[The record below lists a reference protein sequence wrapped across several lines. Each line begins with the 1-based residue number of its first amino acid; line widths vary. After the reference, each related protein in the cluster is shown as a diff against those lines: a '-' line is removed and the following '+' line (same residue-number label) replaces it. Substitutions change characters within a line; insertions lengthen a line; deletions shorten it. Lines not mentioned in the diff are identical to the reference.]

1 MPEFPIQNTSFNAG
15 APLYD
20 YIVIGSGFGGS
31 VSALRLA
38 EKGYRVA
45 VLEKG
50 RRYHSQDFP
59 PTNWNLRKFLWRPR
73 LGLYGIQMLTLMR
86 HVFILH
92 GGGVGGGSLVYANQL
107 LVPPD
112 EVFLKPE
119 WGPGN
124 WKNKLM
130 PFYEQGQRMLGATRC
145 PSVGR
150 ADEILAEI
158 GKEIRGEDTFHINDV
173 GVFFG
178 EPEKTVPDPYFNGDG
193 PERTGCNFCGA
204 CMIGCPIG
212 AKNTLDKNYLYLAEQ
227 NYNVEIFPET
237 EVLGVRPSDAGYE
250 VFTRKSTG
258 LRHPRRT
265 VSARGVIFSGGVLGT
280 IKLLFECKDK
290 GLLPNISKALG
301 RSVRTNSEALLTI
314 TANDRSADYSDH
326 IAITSGIYPDRK
338 THIEVVR
345 YNKGSDVMGSLV
357 TILTGGGGRIPRV
370 IRFLGNIVRHPWAFL
385 KSFWIFGWGARTPIL
400 LVMQTT
406 ENKFQFNYK
415 RRWWRFG
422 KKTINSEISPDSQK
436 IPSYIPIAN
445 QVAQRMGEKI
455 NGQPMSA
462 WTEVLFDISSTAHI
476 LGGCVMSESANAG
489 VVDFKGQIHG
499 YPNLYVVD
507 GSNVPANLG
516 VNPALTITALA
527 EYIMSHIP
535 EKSVDS

>member
-1 MPEFPIQNTSFNAG
+1 M
-15 APLYD
+15 YD

-50 RRYHSQDFP
+50 KRYHTKDFP
-59 PTNWNLRKFLWRPR
+59 ATNWNLRKFLWMPR

-112 EVFLKPE
+112 EVFVKPE
-119 WGPGN
+119 WGPGD
-124 WKNKLM
+124 WKEKLA
-130 PFYEQGQRMLGATRC
+130 PFYEQAKHMLGAALC
-145 PSVGR
+145 PSVGK

-158 GKEIRGEDTFHINDV
+158 GKEIRGKDTFHINEV

-178 EPEKTVPDPYFNGDG
+178 EPEKTVPDPYFNGEG
-193 PERTGCNFCGA
+193 PERTGCNLCGA
-204 CMIGCPIG
+204 CMIGCPLG
-212 AKNTLDKNYLYLAEQ
+212 AKNTLDKNYLYLAEKK
-227 NYNVEIFPET
+227 YGVEIFAET
-237 EVLGVRPSDAGYE
+237 EVTGVRSANTGYE
-250 VFTRKSTG
+250 VYTRKATG
-258 LRHPRRT
+258 FRHPKK
-265 VSARGVIFSGGVLGT
+265 SFLAHGVVFSGGVMGT
-280 IKLLFECKDK
+280 LKLLFECRRK
-290 GLLPNISKALG
+290 GLLPEISEKLG
-301 RSVRTNSEALLTI
+301 QSVRTNSEALLTI
-314 TANDRSADYSDH
+314 TANDRHADYADH
-326 IAITSGIYPDRK
+326 IAITSGIYPDEK

-370 IRFLGNIVRHPWAFL
+370 LRFTGNVLRHPWAFL

-400 LVMQTT
+400 LVMQTE
-406 ENKFQFNYK
+406 ENQFRFDYK

-422 KKTINSEISPDSQK
+422 KRTMNSEISAGSKK
-436 IPSYIPIAN
+436 IPSYIPVAN
-445 QVAQRMGEKI
+445 EVAKRMGKKI
-455 NGQPMSA
+455 DGQPMSA

-476 LGGCVMSESANAG
+476 LGGCIMSSTPDGG
-489 VVDFKGQIHG
+489 VVDFSGKIHG
-499 YPNLYVVD
+499 YPNLYIAD

-527 EYIMSHIP
+527 EYIMSNIP
-535 EKSVDS
+535 AKSKKDD

>member
-1 MPEFPIQNTSFNAG
+1 V
-15 APLYD
+15 YD
-20 YIVIGSGFGGS
+20 FIVIGSGFGGS

-50 RRYHSQDFP
+50 RRYHTQDFP
-59 PTNWNLRKFLWRPR
+59 STNWNLRKFLWKPR

-107 LVPPD
+107 LIPPD
-112 EVFLKPE
+112 EIFLKPE
-119 WGPGN
+119 WGPGD
-124 WKNKLM
+124 WKEKLL
-130 PFYEQGQRMLGATRC
+130 PFYEKGKRMLGATRC

-193 PERTGCNFCGA
+193 PQRTGCTFCGA

-212 AKNTLDKNYLYLAEQ
+212 AKNTLDKNYLYLAEKK
-227 NYNVEIFPET
+227 YGVEIIPET
-237 EVLGVRPSDAGYE
+237 EVTGVQPAEAGYD

-258 LRHPRRT
+258 FRHPEKT
-265 VSARGVIFSGGVLGT
+265 ISARGVVFSGGVLGT
-280 IKLLFECKDK
+280 IKLLFECKAK
-290 GLLPNISKALG
+290 RWLPDISKTLG
-301 RSVRTNSEALLTI
+301 HSVRTNSEALLTI
-314 TANDRSADYSDH
+314 TANDRKADYSDH
-326 IAITSGIYPDRK
+326 IAITSGIYPDPK

-370 IRFLGNIVRHPWAFL
+370 IRFFGNILRHPWVFL

-400 LVMQTT
+400 LVMQTA
-406 ENKFQFNYK
+406 ESKFQFDYK
-415 RRWWRFG
+415 RRWWRLG
-422 KKTINSEISPDSQK
+422 KKSLNSKISPNSPK

-445 QVAQRMGEKI
+445 QVAKRMGEKI

-476 LGGCVMSESANAG
+476 LGGCAMGESTEEG
-489 VVDFKGQIHG
+489 VVDFTGQLHG
-499 YPNLYVVD
+499 YRNLYVVD
-507 GSNVPANLG
+507 GSNVPVNLG
-516 VNPALTITALA
+516 VNPSLTITAIA
-527 EYIMSHIP
+527 EYIMSQIP
-535 EKSVDS
+535 EKSEHS

>member
-1 MPEFPIQNTSFNAG
+1 M
-15 APLYD
+15 YD

-50 RRYHSQDFP
+50 RRYHTKDFP
-59 PTNWNLRKFLWRPR
+59 ATNWNLRKFLWKPQ

-112 EVFLKPE
+112 EVFKKQE
-119 WGPGN
+119 WGPGD
-124 WKNKLM
+124 WKTKLM
-130 PFYEQGQRMLGATRC
+130 PFYELGQRMLGATPC
-145 PSVGR
+145 PNVGE

-178 EPEKTVPDPYFNGDG
+178 EPEKTVPDPYFDGDG

-212 AKNTLDKNYLYLAEQ
+212 AKNTLDKNYLYLAEKK
-227 NYNVEIFPET
+227 YGVEIHPET
-237 EVLGVRPSDAGYE
+237 EVTGVRTAEAGYE
-250 VFTRKSTG
+250 VITKKSTG
-258 LRHPRRT
+258 FRHPQKT
-265 VSARGVIFSGGVLGT
+265 MFARGVVFSGGVLGT
-280 IKLLFECKDK
+280 IKLLFECKTQ
-290 GLLPNISKALG
+290 GLLPNISNNLG
-301 RSVRTNSEALLTI
+301 HSVRTNSEALLTV
-314 TANDRSADYSDH
+314 TANDPKADYSNH
-326 IAITSGIYPDRK
+326 IAITSGIYPDQK

-345 YNKGSDVMGSLV
+345 YNKGSDVMGSLL

-370 IRFLGNIVRHPWAFL
+370 IRFLGNILKHPWAFL

-400 LVMQTT
+400 LVMQTA
-406 ENKFQFNYK
+406 ENNFQFNYK
-415 RRWWRFG
+415 RRWWRLG
-422 KKTINSEISPDSQK
+422 KKTINSEISPNSQK

-445 QVAQRMGEKI
+445 EVAKRMGEKI

-476 LGGCVMSESANAG
+476 LGGCAMSDSAADG
-489 VVDFKGQIHG
+489 VVDLTGQLHG

-507 GSNVPANLG
+507 GSNVPVNLG
-516 VNPALTITALA
+516 VNPALTITAIA
-527 EYIMSHIP
+527 EYIMSQIP
-535 EKSVDS
+535 EKSESS

>member
-1 MPEFPIQNTSFNAG
+1 M
-15 APLYD
+15 YD

-50 RRYHSQDFP
+50 RRYYNNDFP
-59 PTNWNLRKFLWRPR
+59 STNWNLRKFLWIPR

-107 LVPPD
+107 LIPPD

-124 WKNKLM
+124 WKKKLM
-130 PFYEQGQRMLGATRC
+130 PFYEQAKRMLGATLC

-158 GKEIRGEDTFHINDV
+158 GKEIRGEDTFHINEV

-193 PERTGCNFCGA
+193 PERVGCNFCGA

-212 AKNTLDKNYLYLAEQ
+212 AKNTLDKNYLYLAEE
-227 NYNVEIFPET
+227 NYGVEIFPET
-237 EVLGVRPSDAGYE
+237 EVIGVRPTEAGYE
-250 VFTRKSTG
+250 VFTKKSTG
-258 LRHPRRT
+258 LRHPRKT
-265 VSARGVIFSGGVLGT
+265 VLARGVVFSGGVLGT
-280 IKLLFECKDK
+280 IKLLFECKAK
-290 GLLPNISKALG
+290 GLLPNISKTLG
-301 RSVRTNSEALLTI
+301 HSVRTNSEALLTI
-314 TANDRSADYSDH
+314 TAHDRNADYSDH
-326 IAITSGIYPDRK
+326 IAITSGIYPDQE

-370 IRFLGNIVRHPWAFL
+370 IRFLGNIFQHPWAFL
-385 KSFWIFGWGARTPIL
+385 KSLWIFGWGARTPIL
-400 LVMQTT
+400 LVMQTA
-406 ENKFQFNYK
+406 ENNFWFNYK
-415 RRWWRFG
+415 RRWWRLG

-445 QVAQRMGEKI
+445 QVAKRMGEKI
-455 NGQPMSA
+455 KGQPMSA
-462 WTEVLFDISSTAHI
+462 WPEVLFDISSTAHI
-476 LGGCVMSESANAG
+476 LGGCVMSESAEDG
-489 VVDFKGQIHG
+489 VVDFTGQLHG

-535 EKSVDS
+535 EKSERS